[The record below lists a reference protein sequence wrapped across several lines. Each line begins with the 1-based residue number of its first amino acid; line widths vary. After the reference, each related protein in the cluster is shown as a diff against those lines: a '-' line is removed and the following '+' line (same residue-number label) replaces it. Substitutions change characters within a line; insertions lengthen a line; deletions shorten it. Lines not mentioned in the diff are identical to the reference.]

1 MSNRPVDLIPVPSGL
16 SAYLLLIPLRGQEEC
31 RKQAGIGHWGRS
43 AKQDT
48 PNGTLSERHRS
59 MVLALS

>member
-1 MSNRPVDLIPVPSGL
+1 MKNANRPVDLIPVPSGL

-43 AKQDT
+43 PEIYASDAS
-48 PNGTLSERHRS
+48 PF
-59 MVLALS
+59 